1 MLRTENANMYILN
14 EEGKQMRRQLDM
26 YKEKAAIAHSK
37 AAESGPAR
45 ERLAEAEAE
54 VKALRQQLAESQAA
68 FQVLQTQQFQFQA
81 AGPSSHGSSAGGSS
95 AGGRGGGGGGGCGT
109 PPGSS
114 SLRMGG
120 FGGGGG
126 AMERPQT
133 AKEVLDEFEGF
144 DDEIVDL
151 IRRNETGLQQ
161 IKKVACAAVRCCVLC
176 CVLCCAPVKHLAVVC
191 VRALGHAL
199 P

>member
-68 FQVLQTQQFQFQA
+68 FQVLQTQQFQA

-95 AGGRGGGGGGGCGT
+95 AGGSSAGGGGGGGCGT

-161 IKKVACAAVRCCVLC
+161 IKKVACAAVRCC
-176 CVLCCAPVKHLAVVC
+176 APVKHLA
-191 VRALGHAL
+191 LDHAL